1 MNSDVGYWVQPLSG
15 LLVRHTEEYVA
26 KVLSEYRSV
35 RGSDTEDF
43 LHTKAI
49 PMEKGD
55 LSRTFLAMTPDM
67 RILGYVS
74 LSIKCM
80 RVPEDTPL
88 SRNVQRQINVD
99 SRTRVAQSY
108 LIGQLFRSA
117 DAPKGLGAVLIRV
130 VMRRIRNS
138 KMNVGCRIGFDR
150 EGMRLFFSGDDYS
163 RDLFFEAVDRMHLDL
178 THLFPYA

>member
-1 MNSDVGYWVQPLSG
+1 MNGNAGHTVMALSELMSKYREEDLDVI
-15 LLVRHTEEYVA
+15 
-26 KVLSEYRSV
+26 LSEYRSV
-35 RGSDTEDF
+35 RESDTEDF

-49 PMEKGD
+49 PMEKRD
-55 LSRTFLAMTPDM
+55 LSRTFIAMTPDM

-108 LIGQLFRSA
+108 LIGQLSRSA
-117 DAPKGLGAVLIRV
+117 DAPKGLGAELIRV
-130 VMRRIRNS
+130 AMRRIQNS
-138 KMNVGCRIGFDR
+138 KMNVGCRMVRLDCRDELVPYYQGQGF
-150 EGMRLFFSGDDYS
+150 
-163 RDLFFEAVDRMHLDL
+163 RMVAHDGESLNQMMTL
-178 THLFPYA
+178 V

>member
-35 RGSDTEDF
+35 RESDTEDF

-49 PMEKGD
+49 PMEKRD
-55 LSRTFLAMTPDM
+55 LSRTFIAMTPDM

-80 RVPEDTPL
+80 RIPDDTLL
-88 SRNVQRQINVD
+88 SSNVQRQINVD

-108 LIGQLFRSA
+108 LIGQLSRSV
-117 DAPKGLGAVLIRV
+117 DAPKGLGAELIGV
-130 VMRRIRNS
+130 AIGKIRGS
-138 KMNVGCRIGFDR
+138 KRNVGCRMVRLDCRDELVHYCRGQGFRMVAHD
-150 EGMRLFFSGDDYS
+150 EGSLNQMMIL
-163 RDLFFEAVDRMHLDL
+163 V
-178 THLFPYA
+178 

>member
-1 MNSDVGYWVQPLSG
+1 MNSDVVYRVHPLSG
-15 LLVRHTEEYVA
+15 LLARHTGEYVA

-35 RGSDTEDF
+35 KESDTEDF

-49 PMEKGD
+49 PMEKRD
-55 LSRTFLAMTPDM
+55 HSRTFIAMTPDM

-80 RVPEDTPL
+80 RIPEDTPL

-108 LIGQLFRSA
+108 LIGQLSRSA
-117 DAPKGLGAVLIRV
+117 DAPKGLGAELIGV
-130 VMRRIRNS
+130 AIGKIRGS
-138 KMNVGCRIGFDR
+138 KRNVGCRMVRLDCRNELVPYYQGQGFRMVAHD
-150 EGMRLFFSGDDYS
+150 EGSLNQMMIL
-163 RDLFFEAVDRMHLDL
+163 V
-178 THLFPYA
+178 